1 VTTRNGDVTIAAGT
15 QIRGDVS
22 CEDLDLHDDAEVDGT
37 IRARGEVAIRR
48 DDARPS
54 IADAE
59 ARDDG
64 AGADAEPT
72 EPAPAVS
79 PDGTDGPSEPTDWSE
94 LTPAVTR
101 VESTTPGTDAEAEA
115 DDAAGEDGDE
125 RGLQDVIAEAE
136 R

>member
-1 VTTRNGDVTIAAGT
+1 
-15 QIRGDVS
+15 
-22 CEDLDLHDDAEVDGT
+22 
-37 IRARGEVAIRR
+37 
-48 DDARPS
+48 
-54 IADAE
+54 
-59 ARDDG
+59 
-64 AGADAEPT
+64 
-72 EPAPAVS
+72 VS

-101 VESTTPGTDAEAEA
+101 VESTTPGTDADAEAEAKA